1 MQRYGI
7 KEILAKTFNERP
19 DLFSE
24 RPIDE
29 ENHNLCQT
37 NLLNL
42 CNIHFAK
49 SILFRINNI

>member
-7 KEILAKTFNERP
+7 KKILAKTFSERP

-24 RPIDE
+24 RLIDE
-29 ENHNLCQT
+29 EYPNPCQT